1 MNRLLLLFA
10 APLLFALTL
19 AAVPADAGVGFGAD
33 VVNRYVWRGT
43 DFGNAVSV
51 QPGMSISYGNIEV
64 GAWSSWAITD
74 GDSDAEI
81 TNVVPANADTGAPP
95 DTTDFGTGTIK
106 GRGANE
112 NDLYISFSSG
122 PIGITLTDYY
132 FPGLT
137 GDDSFFSYGDEDAVH
152 ILEISASLALDGMPL
167 SALAAFNVS
176 GDPDDSFWVEAT
188 YDLGE
193 MEETAVSVTAGFG
206 NGVYTTDT
214 DPALVSV
221 GLNMSKGD
229 YFASYILNPDKESS
243 FLVFGRS
250 F

>member
-43 DFGNAVSV
+43 DFGNAVSI

-64 GAWSSWAITD
+64 GAWSSWAVTD
-74 GDSDAEI
+74 G
-81 TNVVPANADTGAPP
+81 
-95 DTTDFGTGTIK
+95 
-106 GRGANE
+106 GANE
-112 NDLYISFSSG
+112 NDLYVSFSSG
-122 PIGITLTDYY
+122 PVGITLTDYY

-137 GDDSFFSYGDEDAVH
+137 DDDSFFSYNNYSKEELEKDAEKSNPH
-152 ILEISASLALDGMPL
+152 ILEVSASLALDGMPL
-167 SALAAFNVS
+167 SALAAFNFS

>member
-1 MNRLLLLFA
+1 MKRLLFA
-10 APLLFALTL
+10 APLLYALTL
-19 AAVPADAGVGFGAD
+19 SAVPAAAGVGFGAD

-51 QPGMSISYGNIEV
+51 QPGMSISHGNIEV
-64 GAWSSWAITD
+64 GAWSSWAITG
-74 GDSDAEI
+74 GD
-81 TNVVPANADTGAPP
+81 
-95 DTTDFGTGTIK
+95 
-106 GRGANE
+106 ANE
-112 NDLYISFSSG
+112 NDLYASFSSG

-137 GDDSFFSYGDEDAVH
+137 EDDMFFSYSNDDEVH
-152 ILEISASLALDGMPL
+152 ILEVSASLAPDGVPL
-167 SALAAFNVS
+167 SAMVAYNFS
-176 GDPDDSFWVEAT
+176 GDAENSFWAEAT

-193 MEETAVSVTAGFG
+193 LEETAVSVTVGFG
-206 NGVYTTDT
+206 NGFYTTTT

-221 GLNMSKGD
+221 GLNMGKGD
-229 YFASYILNPDKESS
+229 YFASYILNPDKESA

>member
-1 MNRLLLLFA
+1 MNRLILLFA

-43 DFGNAVSV
+43 DFGNAVSI
-51 QPGMSISYGNIEV
+51 QPGMSISHGNIEV
-64 GAWSSWAITD
+64 GAWASWAIT
-74 GDSDAEI
+74 G
-81 TNVVPANADTGAPP
+81 G
-95 DTTDFGTGTIK
+95 
-106 GRGANE
+106 GANE
-112 NDLYISFSSG
+112 NDLYASFSSG

-137 GDDSFFSYGDEDAVH
+137 DDDSFFSYSNDDAVH
-152 ILEISASLALDGMPL
+152 VLEVSASLAPDGMPL
-167 SALAAFNVS
+167 SALVAYNFS

-193 MEETAVSVTAGFG
+193 MEGTAVSVTAGFG

-214 DPALVSV
+214 DPALASV
-221 GLNMSKGD
+221 GLSMSKGD

>member
-1 MNRLLLLFA
+1 MNRLLFA
-10 APLLFALTL
+10 VPLLFALAL

-51 QPGMSISYGNIEV
+51 QPGMSISHGNIEI

-74 GDSDAEI
+74 G
-81 TNVVPANADTGAPP
+81 
-95 DTTDFGTGTIK
+95 
-106 GRGANE
+106 GANE
-112 NDLYISFSSG
+112 NDLYASFSSG

-137 GDDSFFSYGDEDAVH
+137 EDDSFFSYNNYSKEELEKDEEKSNPH

-167 SALAAFNVS
+167 SALAAFNFS

-229 YFASYILNPDKESS
+229 YFASYILNPNRESS

>member
-1 MNRLLLLFA
+1 MNRLLFA

-51 QPGMSISYGNIEV
+51 QPGMSISHGNVEV

-74 GDSDAEI
+74 G
-81 TNVVPANADTGAPP
+81 
-95 DTTDFGTGTIK
+95 
-106 GRGANE
+106 GANE
-112 NDLYISFSSG
+112 NDLYASFSSG

-137 GDDSFFSYGDEDAVH
+137 EDDAFFSYNNYSAEELEEDEEKSNPH
-152 ILEISASLALDGMPL
+152 ILEISASLAPDGVPL
-167 SALAAFNVS
+167 SALVAYNFF
-176 GDPDDSFWVEAT
+176 GDADNSFWAEAT

-193 MEETAVSVTAGFG
+193 MEETAVSVTVGLG
-206 NGVYTTDT
+206 NGFYTTTT

-221 GLNMSKGD
+221 GLNMGKGD
-229 YFASYILNPDKESS
+229 YFASYILNPDKESA
-243 FLVFGRS
+243 FLVFGKS

>member
-1 MNRLLLLFA
+1 MNRLLFA
-10 APLLFALTL
+10 VPLLFALAL

-51 QPGMSISYGNIEV
+51 QPGMSISYGNIEI

-74 GDSDAEI
+74 G
-81 TNVVPANADTGAPP
+81 
-95 DTTDFGTGTIK
+95 
-106 GRGANE
+106 GANE
-112 NDLYISFSSG
+112 NDLYASFSSG

-137 GDDSFFSYGDEDAVH
+137 EDDSFFSFSNDDAVH

-167 SALAAFNVS
+167 SALAAFNFS

-193 MEETAVSVTAGFG
+193 MEETAVSVTAGLG

-221 GLNMSKGD
+221 GLNMGKGD
-229 YFASYILNPDKESS
+229 YFASYILNPDRESS

>member
-19 AAVPADAGVGFGAD
+19 AAVPADAGVGFGTD

-74 GDSDAEI
+74 G
-81 TNVVPANADTGAPP
+81 
-95 DTTDFGTGTIK
+95 
-106 GRGANE
+106 GANE
-112 NDLYISFSSG
+112 NDLYASFSSG

-137 GDDSFFSYGDEDAVH
+137 EDDSFFSYGDEDAVH

>member
-43 DFGNAVSV
+43 DFGNAVSI

-74 GDSDAEI
+74 G
-81 TNVVPANADTGAPP
+81 
-95 DTTDFGTGTIK
+95 
-106 GRGANE
+106 GANE
-112 NDLYISFSSG
+112 NDLYVSFSSG
-122 PIGITLTDYY
+122 PVGITLTDYY
-132 FPGLT
+132 FPSLAGE
-137 GDDSFFSYGDEDAVH
+137 DDSFFSYSDEDAVH

-167 SALAAFNVS
+167 SALAAFNFS

>member
-1 MNRLLLLFA
+1 MNRLLFA
-10 APLLFALTL
+10 APILCALTL
-19 AAVPADAGVGFGAD
+19 SAAPAAAGVGFGTD

-51 QPGMSISYGNIEV
+51 QPGMSISHGSIEV

-74 GDSDAEI
+74 G
-81 TNVVPANADTGAPP
+81 
-95 DTTDFGTGTIK
+95 
-106 GRGANE
+106 GANE
-112 NDLYISFSSG
+112 NDLYASFSSG

-132 FPGLT
+132 FPLLT
-137 GDDSFFSYGDEDAVH
+137 DDDDFFSYNNYSAEELAADGEKSNPH
-152 ILEISASLALDGMPL
+152 ILEVSASLALDGVPL
-167 SALAAFNVS
+167 SAMVAYNFF
-176 GDPDDSFWVEAT
+176 GDAENSFWAEAT

-193 MEETAVSVTAGFG
+193 MEETAISVTVGLG
-206 NGVYTTDT
+206 NGVYTYESNESDEDPEDT
-214 DPALVSV
+214 VDLVSV

-229 YFASYILNPDKESS
+229 YFASYILNPNKEST

>member
-1 MNRLLLLFA
+1 MNRLLFA
-10 APLLFALTL
+10 APLFFALTL
-19 AAVPADAGVGFGAD
+19 ATVPADAGVGFGAD

-51 QPGMSISYGNIEV
+51 QPGMSITHGNIEV
-64 GAWSSWAITD
+64 GAWSSWAISD
-74 GDSDAEI
+74 G
-81 TNVVPANADTGAPP
+81 
-95 DTTDFGTGTIK
+95 
-106 GRGANE
+106 GANE
-112 NDLYISFSSG
+112 NDLYVSFSSG

-137 GDDSFFSYGDEDAVH
+137 ENDDFFNYSDEDGAH
-152 ILEISASLALDGMPL
+152 ILEISASLAPDGVPL
-167 SALAAFNVS
+167 SALVAYNVS
-176 GDPDDSFWVEAT
+176 GDADDSFCAEAT

-193 MEETAVSVTAGFG
+193 MEETAVSVTVGLG
-206 NGVYTTDT
+206 NGFYTTTT

-221 GLNMSKGD
+221 GLNMGKGD
-229 YFASYILNPDKESS
+229 YFASYILNPDKEST

>member
-74 GDSDAEI
+74 G
-81 TNVVPANADTGAPP
+81 
-95 DTTDFGTGTIK
+95 
-106 GRGANE
+106 GANE
-112 NDLYISFSSG
+112 NDLYASFSSG

-137 GDDSFFSYGDEDAVH
+137 GENDSFFSYSDEDAVH
-152 ILEISASLALDGMPL
+152 ILEVSASLALDGMPL
-167 SALAAFNVS
+167 SGLVAFNFS

-193 MEETAVSVTAGFG
+193 LEETAVSVTAGFG

>member
-1 MNRLLLLFA
+1 MNRLLFA
-10 APLLFALTL
+10 APLLSALTL
-19 AAVPADAGVGFGAD
+19 AAIPADAGVGFGAD

-51 QPGMSISYGNIEV
+51 QPGMSISHGNIEV
-64 GAWSSWAITD
+64 GAWSSWAIT
-74 GDSDAEI
+74 G
-81 TNVVPANADTGAPP
+81 G
-95 DTTDFGTGTIK
+95 
-106 GRGANE
+106 GANE
-112 NDLYISFSSG
+112 NDLYASFSSG

-137 GDDSFFSYGDEDAVH
+137 EDDMFFSYSDDDAVH
-152 ILEISASLALDGMPL
+152 ILEISASLALDDMPL
-167 SALAAFNVS
+167 SALVAYNFS
-176 GDPDDSFWVEAT
+176 GDTEDSFWVEASL
-188 YDLGE
+188 DLGE
-193 MEETAVSVTAGFG
+193 MEETAVSVTAGLG

-229 YFASYILNPDKESS
+229 YFASYILNPDREST

>member
-1 MNRLLLLFA
+1 MKRLLFA

-19 AAVPADAGVGFGAD
+19 SAVPADAGVGFGAD

-51 QPGMSISYGNIEV
+51 QPGMSISHGNIEV
-64 GAWSSWAITD
+64 GAWGSWAIS
-74 GDSDAEI
+74 G
-81 TNVVPANADTGAPP
+81 G
-95 DTTDFGTGTIK
+95 
-106 GRGANE
+106 GANE
-112 NDLYISFSSG
+112 NDLYASFSSG

-132 FPGLT
+132 FPT
-137 GDDSFFSYGDEDAVH
+137 QDFNDDKTDDAFFSYSDEDGVH
-152 ILEISASLALDGMPL
+152 WLEISASLAPDGVPL
-167 SALAAFNVS
+167 SALVAYYVS
-176 GDPDDSFWVEAT
+176 GDPDNSFWAEAT

-193 MEETAVSVTAGFG
+193 MEETAVSVTVGLG
-206 NGVYTTDT
+206 NGVYTADA

-221 GLNMSKGD
+221 SLNMGKGD
-229 YFASYILNPDKESS
+229 YFASYILNPDRETT

>member
-1 MNRLLLLFA
+1 MNRLLFA
-10 APLLFALTL
+10 VPLLFALAL

-51 QPGMSISYGNIEV
+51 QPGMSIGHGNIEI

-74 GDSDAEI
+74 G
-81 TNVVPANADTGAPP
+81 
-95 DTTDFGTGTIK
+95 
-106 GRGANE
+106 GANE
-112 NDLYISFSSG
+112 NDLYASFSSG

-137 GDDSFFSYGDEDAVH
+137 EDDSFFSYNNYSKEELEKDEEKSNPH

-167 SALAAFNVS
+167 SALVAYNFF
-176 GDPDDSFWVEAT
+176 GDADNSFWVEAT

-221 GLNMSKGD
+221 GLNMGKGD

>member
-1 MNRLLLLFA
+1 MNRLLFA
-10 APLLFALTL
+10 VPLLFALAL

-51 QPGMSISYGNIEV
+51 QPGMSISHGNIEI

-74 GDSDAEI
+74 G
-81 TNVVPANADTGAPP
+81 
-95 DTTDFGTGTIK
+95 
-106 GRGANE
+106 GANE
-112 NDLYISFSSG
+112 NDLYASFSSG

-137 GDDSFFSYGDEDAVH
+137 EDDSFFSFSNDDAVH

-167 SALAAFNVS
+167 SALAAFNFS

-206 NGVYTTDT
+206 NGVYTHEGDEDSEDT
-214 DPALVSV
+214 TALVSV

-229 YFASYILNPDKESS
+229 YFASYILNPNRESS

>member
-1 MNRLLLLFA
+1 MKRLLFA

-19 AAVPADAGVGFGAD
+19 SAVPADAGVGFGAD

-51 QPGMSISYGNIEV
+51 QPGMSISHGNVEI
-64 GAWSSWAITD
+64 GAWSSWAISG
-74 GDSDAEI
+74 GDY
-81 TNVVPANADTGAPP
+81 
-95 DTTDFGTGTIK
+95 
-106 GRGANE
+106 NE
-112 NDLYISFSSG
+112 LDLYVSFSSG

-132 FPGLT
+132 FPT
-137 GDDSFFSYGDEDAVH
+137 QDFNDDPHAGEVKTDDAFFSYSDEDAVH
-152 ILEISASLALDGMPL
+152 ILEISASLAPDGVPL
-167 SALAAFNVS
+167 SALVAYNVS
-176 GDPDDSFWVEAT
+176 GDADNSFWAEAT

-206 NGVYTTDT
+206 NGVYTTDA

-221 GLNMSKGD
+221 SLNMGKGD
-229 YFASYILNPDKESS
+229 YFASYILNPDRETT

>member
-1 MNRLLLLFA
+1 MNRLLFA
-10 APLLFALTL
+10 VPLLFALAL

-51 QPGMSISYGNIEV
+51 QPGMSISHGNIEI

-74 GDSDAEI
+74 G
-81 TNVVPANADTGAPP
+81 
-95 DTTDFGTGTIK
+95 
-106 GRGANE
+106 GANE
-112 NDLYISFSSG
+112 NDLYASFSSG

-137 GDDSFFSYGDEDAVH
+137 EDDSFFSYNNYSKEELEKDEEKSNPH

-167 SALAAFNVS
+167 SALVAYNFF
-176 GDPDDSFWVEAT
+176 GDADNSFWVEAT

-193 MEETAVSVTAGFG
+193 MEETAVSVTAGLG
-206 NGVYTTDT
+206 NGLYTHEVDEDPEDEEDPEDT
-214 DPALVSV
+214 TALVSV

-229 YFASYILNPDKESS
+229 YFASYILNPNKESS

>member
-1 MNRLLLLFA
+1 MNRLLFA
-10 APLLFALTL
+10 VPLLFALAL

-51 QPGMSISYGNIEV
+51 QPGMSISHGNIEI

-74 GDSDAEI
+74 G
-81 TNVVPANADTGAPP
+81 
-95 DTTDFGTGTIK
+95 
-106 GRGANE
+106 GANE
-112 NDLYISFSSG
+112 NDLYASFSSG

-137 GDDSFFSYGDEDAVH
+137 EDDSFFSFSNDDAVH

-167 SALAAFNVS
+167 SALAAFNFS

-221 GLNMSKGD
+221 GLNMGKGD
-229 YFASYILNPDKESS
+229 YFASYILNPDRESS

>member
-1 MNRLLLLFA
+1 MKRLLFA

-51 QPGMSISYGNIEV
+51 QPGMSISHGNIEI
-64 GAWSSWAITD
+64 GAWSSWAIS
-74 GDSDAEI
+74 DS
-81 TNVVPANADTGAPP
+81 
-95 DTTDFGTGTIK
+95 
-106 GRGANE
+106 GANE
-112 NDLYISFSSG
+112 NDLYVSFSSG
-122 PIGITLTDYY
+122 PVGITLTDYY

-137 GDDSFFSYGDEDAVH
+137 EDDDFFSYNNYSAEELEEDKDGDGELDKSNPH
-152 ILEISASLALDGMPL
+152 ILEISASLAPDGVPL
-167 SALAAFNVS
+167 SALVAYNFF
-176 GDPDDSFWVEAT
+176 GDTDNSFWAEAT

-193 MEETAVSVTAGFG
+193 IEETAVSVTVGLG
-206 NGVYTTDT
+206 NGVYTYELDEDPLDAEDPEDT
-214 DPALVSV
+214 IDLVSV

-229 YFASYILNPDKESS
+229 YFASYILNPNREST

>member
-1 MNRLLLLFA
+1 MNRLLFA
-10 APLLFALTL
+10 VPLLFALAL

-51 QPGMSISYGNIEV
+51 QPGMSISHGNIEI

-74 GDSDAEI
+74 G
-81 TNVVPANADTGAPP
+81 
-95 DTTDFGTGTIK
+95 
-106 GRGANE
+106 GANE
-112 NDLYISFSSG
+112 NDLYASFSSG

-137 GDDSFFSYGDEDAVH
+137 EDDSFFSYNNYSKEELEKDEEKSNPH

-167 SALAAFNVS
+167 SALVAYNFF
-176 GDPDDSFWVEAT
+176 GDPDNSFWVEAT

-206 NGVYTTDT
+206 NGVYTHEGDEDSEDT
-214 DPALVSV
+214 TALVSV

-229 YFASYILNPDKESS
+229 YFASYILNPNRESS

>member
-1 MNRLLLLFA
+1 MNRLLFA

-19 AAVPADAGVGFGAD
+19 SAVPADAGVGFGAD
-33 VVNRYVWRGT
+33 VVNRYVWRGA

-51 QPGMSISYGNIEV
+51 QPGMSISHGNIEV

-74 GDSDAEI
+74 G
-81 TNVVPANADTGAPP
+81 
-95 DTTDFGTGTIK
+95 
-106 GRGANE
+106 GANE
-112 NDLYISFSSG
+112 NDLYASFSSG

-137 GDDSFFSYGDEDAVH
+137 EDDAFFSYNNYSAEELEEDEDKSNPH
-152 ILEISASLALDGMPL
+152 IIEVSASLAPDGVPL
-167 SALAAFNVS
+167 SALIAYNFF
-176 GDPDDSFWVEAT
+176 GDPDNSFWAEAT

-193 MEETAVSVTAGFG
+193 MEETAVSVTVGLG
-206 NGVYTTDT
+206 NGFYTTTT

-221 GLNMSKGD
+221 GLNMGKGD
-229 YFASYILNPDKESS
+229 YFASYILNPDKEST

>member
-1 MNRLLLLFA
+1 MKRLLFA
-10 APLLFALTL
+10 SPLLFALTL

-51 QPGMSISYGNIEV
+51 QPGMSISHGNIEV
-64 GAWSSWAITD
+64 GAWSSWAITG
-74 GDSDAEI
+74 GD
-81 TNVVPANADTGAPP
+81 
-95 DTTDFGTGTIK
+95 
-106 GRGANE
+106 ANE
-112 NDLYISFSSG
+112 NDLYASFSSG

-137 GDDSFFSYGDEDAVH
+137 EDDMFFSYSNDDEVH
-152 ILEISASLALDGMPL
+152 ILEVSASLAPDGVPL
-167 SALAAFNVS
+167 SALVAYNFS
-176 GDPDDSFWVEAT
+176 GDADNSFWAEAT

-193 MEETAVSVTAGFG
+193 MEETAVSVTVGFG
-206 NGVYTTDT
+206 NGFYTTTT

-221 GLNMSKGD
+221 GLNMGKGD
-229 YFASYILNPDKESS
+229 NFASYILNPDKESA

>member
-1 MNRLLLLFA
+1 MNRLLFASIHKEKLMNRLLFA

-19 AAVPADAGVGFGAD
+19 APVPTDAGVGFGAD

-51 QPGMSISYGNIEV
+51 QPGMSISHGNIEV
-64 GAWSSWAITD
+64 GAWSSWAIS
-74 GDSDAEI
+74 G
-81 TNVVPANADTGAPP
+81 G
-95 DTTDFGTGTIK
+95 
-106 GRGANE
+106 GANE
-112 NDLYISFSSG
+112 NDLYASFSSG

-137 GDDSFFSYGDEDAVH
+137 EDDMFFSYSDEDAVH
-152 ILEISASLALDGMPL
+152 ILEVSASLAPDGVPL
-167 SALAAFNVS
+167 SALVAYNFS
-176 GDPDDSFWVEAT
+176 GDADNSFWAEAT

-193 MEETAVSVTAGFG
+193 MEETAVSVSVGLG

-221 GLNMSKGD
+221 GLNFGKGD
-229 YFASYILNPDKESS
+229 YFASYILNPNREST

>member
-1 MNRLLLLFA
+1 MKRLLFA
-10 APLLFALTL
+10 SPLFFALTL
-19 AAVPADAGVGFGAD
+19 ATVPADAGVGFGAD

-51 QPGMSISYGNIEV
+51 QPGMSISSGNVEV
-64 GAWSSWAITD
+64 GAWSSWAIS
-74 GDSDAEI
+74 G
-81 TNVVPANADTGAPP
+81 G
-95 DTTDFGTGTIK
+95 
-106 GRGANE
+106 GANE
-112 NDLYISFSSG
+112 NDLYVSFSSG
-122 PIGITLTDYY
+122 PVGITLTDYY
-132 FPGLT
+132 FPT
-137 GDDSFFSYGDEDAVH
+137 QDFDEAKTDDAFFSYSDEDGVH
-152 ILEISASLALDGMPL
+152 WLEISASLAPDGVPL
-167 SALAAFNVS
+167 SALVAYNVS
-176 GDPDDSFWVEAT
+176 GDADDSFWAEAT

-206 NGVYTTDT
+206 NGAYTTDT

-229 YFASYILNPDKESS
+229 YFASYILNPDRETT

>member
-1 MNRLLLLFA
+1 MNRLLFA
-10 APLLFALTL
+10 VPLLFALAL

-51 QPGMSISYGNIEV
+51 QPGMSISHGNIEI

-74 GDSDAEI
+74 G
-81 TNVVPANADTGAPP
+81 
-95 DTTDFGTGTIK
+95 
-106 GRGANE
+106 GANE
-112 NDLYISFSSG
+112 NDLYASFSSG

-137 GDDSFFSYGDEDAVH
+137 EDDSFFSFSNDDAVH

-167 SALAAFNVS
+167 SALAAFNFS

-221 GLNMSKGD
+221 GLNMGKGD
-229 YFASYILNPDKESS
+229 YFASYILNPNRESS

>member
-1 MNRLLLLFA
+1 MNRLLFA

-51 QPGMSISYGNIEV
+51 QPGMSISHGNIEV

-74 GDSDAEI
+74 GS
-81 TNVVPANADTGAPP
+81 
-95 DTTDFGTGTIK
+95 
-106 GRGANE
+106 ANE
-112 NDLYISFSSG
+112 NDLYASFSSG

-137 GDDSFFSYGDEDAVH
+137 ADDMFFSYGDADAVH
-152 ILEISASLALDGMPL
+152 ILEVSASLALDDMPL
-167 SALAAFNVS
+167 SALVAYNFS
-176 GDPDDSFWVEAT
+176 GDPEDSFWVEASL
-188 YDLGE
+188 DLGE
-193 MEETAVSVTAGFG
+193 MEETAVSVTVGLG

-221 GLNMSKGD
+221 SLNMSKGD
-229 YFASYILNPDKESS
+229 YFASYILNPDKEST

>member
-1 MNRLLLLFA
+1 MNRLLFA
-10 APLLFALTL
+10 VPLLFALAL

-51 QPGMSISYGNIEV
+51 QPGMSISHGNIEI

-74 GDSDAEI
+74 G
-81 TNVVPANADTGAPP
+81 
-95 DTTDFGTGTIK
+95 
-106 GRGANE
+106 GANE
-112 NDLYISFSSG
+112 NDLYASFSSG

-137 GDDSFFSYGDEDAVH
+137 EDDSFFSFSNDDAVH
-152 ILEISASLALDGMPL
+152 VLEISASFALDSMPL
-167 SALAAFNVS
+167 SALAAYNFS
-176 GDPDDSFWVEAT
+176 GDSDNSFWVEAT

-193 MEETAVSVTAGFG
+193 MEETAVSVTAGLG
-206 NGVYTTDT
+206 NGVYTHEDGEDSEDT
-214 DPALVSV
+214 TALVSV

-229 YFASYILNPDKESS
+229 YFASYILNPNRESS

>member
-74 GDSDAEI
+74 G
-81 TNVVPANADTGAPP
+81 
-95 DTTDFGTGTIK
+95 
-106 GRGANE
+106 GANE
-112 NDLYISFSSG
+112 NDLYASFSSG

-137 GDDSFFSYGDEDAVH
+137 GENDSFFSYSDEDAVH
-152 ILEISASLALDGMPL
+152 ILEVSASLALDGMPL
-167 SALAAFNVS
+167 SGLVAFNFS
-176 GDPDDSFWVEAT
+176 GDPEDSFWVEAT

-193 MEETAVSVTAGFG
+193 LEETAVSVTAGFG

>member
-1 MNRLLLLFA
+1 MNRLILLFA

-43 DFGNAVSV
+43 DFGNAVSI
-51 QPGMSISYGNIEV
+51 QPGMSISHGNIEV
-64 GAWSSWAITD
+64 GAWASWAIT
-74 GDSDAEI
+74 G
-81 TNVVPANADTGAPP
+81 G
-95 DTTDFGTGTIK
+95 
-106 GRGANE
+106 GANE
-112 NDLYISFSSG
+112 NDLYASFSSG

-137 GDDSFFSYGDEDAVH
+137 DDDSFFSYSNDDAVH
-152 ILEISASLALDGMPL
+152 ILEVSASLAPDGMPL
-167 SALAAFNVS
+167 SALVAYNFS

-193 MEETAVSVTAGFG
+193 MEGTAVSVTAGFG
-206 NGVYTTDT
+206 NGIYTTDT
-214 DPALVSV
+214 DPALASV
-221 GLNMSKGD
+221 GLSMSKGD